1 MGFKISWIG
10 FNGLDRAECLA
21 RLGMTE
27 TPVVDEANEAPF
39 SLAALPNGWIILFAN
54 DFEYVTEERLSKL
67 SRGAT
72 VIGCH
77 IHEGIMYADA
87 ILFNDGKEVWSISHF
102 AGDGRLDLKV
112 TGAPPGEIGSIR
124 DRLTA
129 EQKKNDATEA
139 DTDFIF
145 DIPVEAASLATGYR
159 HDQWKF
165 DWGEP
170 VFHELKP
177 ARRGRQ
183 RPADR

>member
-10 FNGLDRAECLA
+10 FNGLEQAECLS
-21 RLGMTE
+21 RLGMIE

-39 SLAALPNGWIILFAN
+39 SLAVLPNSWIILFAN
-54 DFEYVTEERLSKL
+54 DFEYVTEDRLATL

-87 ILFNDGKEVWSISHF
+87 MLYNDGKAVWSLSHF
-102 AGDGRLDLKV
+102 VGDGRFDLKT
-112 TGAPPGEIGSIR
+112 TGAPPGEIEQIR
-124 DRLTA
+124 VKLIA
-129 EQKKNDATEA
+129 EQKMNDEAHA

-145 DIPVEAASLATGYR
+145 DIPVEAARLVTGYR

-170 VFHELKP
+170 VFHELRP
-177 ARRGRQ
+177 ARRGK
-183 RPADR
+183 